1 MTFTTPNEIKTG
13 LQAVLTEE
21 FTKQADRALAHAQ
34 ERLGI
39 PQGRFA
45 HRYPEWNLNPLI
57 RYEFGQGWT
66 KVDGRKVF
74 ANWWADAQ
82 INQAKVQQFIEEQTE
97 HACKLL
103 ENRVN
108 KNTNEG
114 DVLTECNLGF
124 VDGLIEGDVQGVTAQ
139 GDQFKVTIRGITN
152 YRYGANAKN
161 GVLTVN
167 AQFRG
172 KRLDA
177 VAA

>member
-13 LQAVLTEE
+13 LQAALTEK
-21 FTKQADRALAHAQ
+21 FDTAADRALAHAH

-39 PQGRFA
+39 AQPRFA
-45 HRYPEWNLNPLI
+45 HRYPEWNRNPLI
-57 RYEFGQGWT
+57 RYEFGQGWLQVGD
-66 KVDGRKVF
+66 KRVY
-74 ANWWADAQ
+74 ANWWADAE
-82 INQAKVQQFIEEQTE
+82 INQGKVQQFIYEQTE

-114 DVLTECNLGF
+114 DVLTECNLCF
-124 VDGLIEGDVQGVTAQ
+124 VDGFIEGDVRGVTAQ
-139 GDQFKVTIRGITN
+139 GDQFKITIRGVTN
-152 YRYGANAKN
+152 YRYGENAKN
-161 GVLTVN
+161 GVLTVY

-177 VAA
+177 VTA